1 MITDLLNMDSG
12 SETTAHMVANYFAE
26 RGVERSAISG
36 DLLRPLYGMLSK
48 SSNTALGG
56 DKDVS
61 ILAPA
66 DKPVDDKVWG
76 VIAETREHPALEFII
91 KQFSEQLGIGIQLFH
106 GTANESFI
114 MESKIAELIE
124 QGKVKL
130 TPLKA
135 KTLSLADYNA
145 LFLSRAFWDSQL
157 GRKKIL
163 VFQTD
168 AILCANSDY
177 QLADFLDFDYIGS
190 KWPRDRPVG
199 MIIDGGNGGLSLR
212 DWHKTVEC
220 LDCFSPKMWP
230 GGEDGYFAFHM
241 DLMGGRVGRG
251 DECSR
256 FSTQHEFL
264 NRSFGGHKLTDLD
277 SFSLEQ
283 FFQYCPVARQ
293 IL

>member
-1 MITDLLNMDSG
+1 LIADFLNKNNG
-12 SETTAHMVANYFAE
+12 SEATAHMVASYFAE

-36 DLLRPLYGMLSK
+36 EFLKPLYGILSK
-48 SSNTALGG
+48 SINTPLEG
-56 DKDVS
+56 DNHVS
-61 ILAPA
+61 KLAPA
-66 DKPVDDKVWG
+66 DKPVDDTVWG
-76 VIAETREHPALEFII
+76 VIVETREHPALEFII
-91 KQFSEQLGIGIQLFH
+91 NQFSEQLGIGIQLFH

-130 TPLKA
+130 TPLES
-135 KTLSLADYNA
+135 KTLSLGDYNA
-145 LFLSRAFWDSQL
+145 LFLSTAFWDSQL
-157 GRKKIL
+157 GREKIL

-168 AILCANSDY
+168 AVLCANSDY
-177 QLADFLDFDYIGS
+177 QLSDFLGFDYIGS
-190 KWPRDRPVG
+190 KWPRKRPVG

-220 LDCFSPKMWP
+220 LDRFSPKLWP

-241 DLMGGRVGRG
+241 DLMGGRVGRD

-264 NRSFGGHKLTDLD
+264 CRSFGGHKLGDLD
-277 SFSLEQ
+277 LLSLER
-283 FFQYCPVARQ
+283 FSQYCPAVRQ

>member
-1 MITDLLNMDSG
+1 M
-12 SETTAHMVANYFAE
+12 
-26 RGVERSAISG
+26 
-36 DLLRPLYGMLSK
+36 
-48 SSNTALGG
+48 
-56 DKDVS
+56 
-61 ILAPA
+61 
-66 DKPVDDKVWG
+66 
-76 VIAETREHPALEFII
+76 
-91 KQFSEQLGIGIQLFH
+91 
-106 GTANESFI
+106 
-114 MESKIAELIE
+114 
-124 QGKVKL
+124 
-130 TPLKA
+130 
-135 KTLSLADYNA
+135 
-145 LFLSRAFWDSQL
+145 

-177 QLADFLDFDYIGS
+177 QLSDFLGFDYIGS

-199 MIIDGGNGGLSLR
+199 MTIDGGNGGLSLR

-220 LDCFSPKMWP
+220 LDRFSPKMWP

-277 SFSLEQ
+277 SLSLEQ
-283 FFQYCPVARQ
+283 FFQYCPVACQ